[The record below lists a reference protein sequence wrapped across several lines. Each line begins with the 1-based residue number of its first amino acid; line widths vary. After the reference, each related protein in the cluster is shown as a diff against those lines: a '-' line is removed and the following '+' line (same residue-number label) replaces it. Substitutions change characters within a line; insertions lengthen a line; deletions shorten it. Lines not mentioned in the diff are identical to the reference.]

1 MKTNQWFNTFKDMID
16 REEAQH
22 LEVDK
27 AIIKMQFRNAT
38 TGVIEL
44 HQWEYTSK
52 DAVKLEARV

>member
-1 MKTNQWFNTFKDMID
+1 MKTNQWLNKFKDMID